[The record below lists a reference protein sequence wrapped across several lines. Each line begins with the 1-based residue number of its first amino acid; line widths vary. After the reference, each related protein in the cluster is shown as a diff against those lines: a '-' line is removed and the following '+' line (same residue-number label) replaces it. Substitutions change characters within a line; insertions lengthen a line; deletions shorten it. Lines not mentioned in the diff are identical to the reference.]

1 MQTKTYGGAII
12 SNFDGVTEQS
22 EDRRGKREDGKN
34 GKDVV
39 NDQLVNSL
47 KISRLRI
54 FRRVV

>member
-1 MQTKTYGGAII
+1 MGGAVI

-22 EDRRGKREDGKN
+22 EDRRRKREDGKN

-39 NDQLVNSL
+39 NDQLVNLL
-47 KISRLRI
+47 KIPRLRI